1 MASFKINFDTK
12 ELERELN
19 KQFQKIVE
27 EEQFKLDM
35 EDSQEI
41 NGMKILD
48 TMLEEALKIIL
59 EHYDGNEDNCVD
71 GDYDWFPRYMQ
82 HSFKDIFT
90 KLKIAGVIASSVQYI
105 GGWGAYLTPNG
116 KTYFEDKK
124 NYLNRS
130 NKMFDKLPSNSRILL
145 KDILE
150 ADEPA
155 EMLAERFENCTDKED
170 GYLRA
175 MIRELI
181 EKGLIEVQWA
191 DNVPYYMEI
200 NNSGITYFERES
212 EYEKMQKQS
221 QGTTVNINTL
231 NATGSNIVFGD
242 SNNSTFNIDNSIKEL
257 EKKIENDIDKLG
269 GDDKEELK
277 ELFEE
282 AKELIENIKLTRQVP
297 KNKGFF
303 KRLNEHVVKH
313 GWFYGAIL
321 QLMGTE
327 ALALLAK

>member
-1 MASFKINFDTK
+1 MASFKIDFDTK

-48 TMLEEALKIIL
+48 NMLEEALKIIL
-59 EHYDGNEDNCVD
+59 EHYDGNEDNCVE
-71 GDYDWFPRYMQ
+71 GKYNWFPKYMQ
-82 HSFKDIFT
+82 CSFKDIFN
-90 KLKIAGVIASSVQYI
+90 KLRLAGILASEAQYI
-105 GGWGAYLTPNG
+105 GNWSAYLTPNG

-124 NYLNRS
+124 NYQNRR
-130 NKMFDKLPSNSRILL
+130 NQMFDKLPSNSRNLL
-145 KDILE
+145 KEILE

-155 EMLAERFENCTDKED
+155 EMLEQKFENCTNKED
-170 GYLRA
+170 SELRS
-175 MIRELI
+175 MLRELI
-181 EKGLIEVQWA
+181 DNGLIEVQWA
-191 DNVPYYMEI
+191 DNIPYYMAI
-200 NNSGITYFERES
+200 NNSGRTYFERES

-221 QGTTVNINTL
+221 YGTTVNINTL
-231 NATGSNIVFGD
+231 NATGSNVILGD
-242 SNNSTFNIDNSIKEL
+242 SNNSTFNIDNSIKGL
-257 EKKIENDIDKLG
+257 EKKIESDIDKLG
-269 GDDKEELK
+269 GDDKEELR

-282 AKELIENIKLTRQVP
+282 AKDLIENIRSTRQVP

>member
-1 MASFKINFDTK
+1 MANFEINFDTK

-27 EEQFKLDM
+27 EEQFKIDM

-41 NGMKILD
+41 NGMKILEP
-48 TMLEEALKIIL
+48 MLEEALKIIL
-59 EHYDGNEDNCVD
+59 EHYDGNEDNSVN
-71 GDYDWFPRYMQ
+71 GKHDWFPRYMQ
-82 HSFKDIFT
+82 HSFNDIFT
-90 KLKIAGVIASSVQYI
+90 KLKLAGVIASEVQCC
-105 GGWGAYLTPNG
+105 GGWGVYLTPNG

-124 NYLNRS
+124 NYLIRS
-130 NKMFDKLPSNSRILL
+130 NKMFDKLPSNSRSLL
-145 KDILE
+145 KEILE
-150 ADEPA
+150 ADEPV
-155 EMLAERFENCTDKED
+155 EMLERRFENCTHKED
-170 GYLRA
+170 GELRA
-175 MIRELI
+175 MIGELMD
-181 EKGLIEVQWA
+181 KDLIQVHWSDDTPDYIQ
-191 DNVPYYMEI
+191 I
-200 NNSGITYFERES
+200 NNSGRTYFERES

-221 QGTTVNINTL
+221 YGITYNIGTVNPTE
-231 NATGSNIVFGD
+231 SNIVFGD
-242 SNNSTFNIDNSIKEL
+242 SNNSTFNIDNSIKEF
-257 EKKIENDIDKLG
+257 EKKIEKDIDELG

-282 AKELIENIKLTRQVP
+282 AKELIENIKSTRQVP

>member
-1 MASFKINFDTK
+1 MASFKIDFDTK

-27 EEQFKLDM
+27 EEQFKLDV
-35 EDSQEI
+35 ENQQEI
-41 NGMKILD
+41 NGMNILEP
-48 TMLEEALKIIL
+48 MLEEALKIIL
-59 EHYDGNEDNCVD
+59 EHYDGNEDNYVD
-71 GDYDWFPRYMQ
+71 GEYGWFPKYMQ
-82 HSFKDIFT
+82 HSFNDVFT
-90 KLKIAGVIASSVQYI
+90 KLKLAGVIASSVQYI

-116 KTYFEDKK
+116 KTYFKDKK

-130 NKMFDKLPSNSRILL
+130 NKMFDKLPSNSRNLL
-145 KDILE
+145 KEILE

-155 EMLAERFENCTDKED
+155 EMLEERFENCTPKED
-170 GYLRA
+170 DKLRA

-181 EKGLIEVQWA
+181 ENGLIEVEWS
-191 DNVPYYMEI
+191 DNTPDYIEI
-200 NNSGITYFERES
+200 NNSARTYFERES

-221 QGTTVNINTL
+221 YGPTYNIGTV

-242 SNNSTFNIDNSIKEL
+242 SNNSTFNIDNSIKEF
-257 EKKIENDIDKLG
+257 EKRIEKDIDELG

-282 AKELIENIKLTRQVP
+282 AKELIENIKSTRQVP

-327 ALALLAK
+327 AVALLGK